1 MRRSRKSGKADGR
14 PSAALSGRGARR
26 GPQPGRR
33 RDGAGGPRACAGSG
47 EGASRRPRPPSPGR
61 QPAARPAQAPP
72 TTPITCAPRTLPWRG
87 PGARGRA
94 VRPAGS
100 RGRKLRGRA
109 RGLGTRPKSR
119 RRAGTR
125 PGPAAAARGGKAGGS
140 GAGPV
145 VKGGACCW
153 VWRRKR
159 GEGAGPTGC
168 LFGLL
173 VYSWRGSFNPKGGR
187 ERGKTRS
194 RIFERLE

>member
-1 MRRSRKSGKADGR
+1 MGPSR
-14 PSAALSGRGARR
+14 
-26 GPQPGRR
+26 
-33 RDGAGGPRACAGSG
+33 AGGGTRLAGLGPARALGRERA
-47 EGASRRPRPPSPGR
+47 EARARPLPGG
-61 QPAARPAQAPP
+61 PAARPAQAPP
-72 TTPITCAPRTLPWRG
+72 TTQITCAPRTLPRRG
-87 PGARGRA
+87 PGERGRA
-94 VRPAGS
+94 GRSAGS

-119 RRAGTR
+119 HRAETR
-125 PGPAAAARGGKAGGS
+125 PGPAAAAKGKAGGS
-140 GAGPV
+140 RAGPV